1 MVDVRTVRGYDINTP
16 VEEETDNENGQ
27 DDDINVL
34 GSGRETGPTV
44 AGSEGESTGEGGL
57 LGTDAGDTGQDSGTG
72 QGSDIQETPGTGE
85 SEGGLGG
92 SSESGPTTGGHSG
105 RTDTG
110 GRGGRRGSTYG
121 ERGTGDG
128 TGTDNVP
135 TGPRDL
141 GRDPVAE
148 AEH

>member
-1 MVDVRTVRGYDINTP
+1 MKNFGDNICPCVGQIYLGIEASVSDEVVDQMVDVRTVRGYDINTP

-72 QGSDIQETPGTGE
+72 QGSAPY
-85 SEGGLGG
+85 
-92 SSESGPTTGGHSG
+92 
-105 RTDTG
+105 
-110 GRGGRRGSTYG
+110 GRGFGRS
-121 ERGTGDG
+121 
-128 TGTDNVP
+128 
-135 TGPRDL
+135 
-141 GRDPVAE
+141 
-148 AEH
+148 